1 MKAIFGNKRRRLF
14 FDISGRYISISSMV
28 FLIVRTA
35 DLGTQHPI
43 SAPHWHRFDSK
54 CS

>member
-1 MKAIFGNKRRRLF
+1 MKAIFGNKRRRQF
-14 FDISGRYISISSMV
+14 FDISGRYISISFMV
-28 FLIVRTA
+28 LVILRTA

-43 SAPHWHRFDSK
+43 SLPHWYRFESK